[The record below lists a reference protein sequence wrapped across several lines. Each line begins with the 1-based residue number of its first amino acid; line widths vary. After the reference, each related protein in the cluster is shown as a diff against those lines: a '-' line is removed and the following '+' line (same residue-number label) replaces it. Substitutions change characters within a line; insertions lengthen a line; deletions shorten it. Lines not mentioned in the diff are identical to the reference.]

1 MKGKGKFIYITGVDK
16 DRIFVKDSAFSY
28 DANTD
33 LAFPLS
39 QFSTSDLLKVKAQI
53 ATELENRMDLDEITE
68 QNLSELK
75 AKIRNAPEGVVAQL
89 VRQTLDRI
97 DTVSADEKRAK
108 TRLEI
113 LQDELKFRMDSGSV
127 TEMKFAGVISV
138 TYKPETVF
146 GVGED
151 GWIPVYSNIVAESI
165 EGQIASESVVKQIA
179 DDVDVS
185 DSVVFSV
192 ANSLMDNIRGGLIN
206 AESFALLQKRLTS
219 TTLNDLLKQGC
230 DLPKGIEKTTIRKI
244 KTKRLK

>member
-16 DRIFVKDSAFSY
+16 NRIFIKDSAFDY
-28 DANTD
+28 DVNTG

-39 QFSTSDLLKVKAQI
+39 QFSTNDLLKVKAQI

-89 VRQTLDRI
+89 VRQTLDRL

-146 GVGED
+146 SVGED
-151 GWIPVYSNIVAESI
+151 GWVPVYSNIVADSVV
-165 EGQIASESVVKQIA
+165 GQLMDGDVVKQIA
-179 DDVDVS
+179 DNVGVS
-185 DSVVFSV
+185 DDVVSNV
-192 ANSLMDNIRGGLIN
+192 ANSLVDSVRSGLLN

-219 TTLNDLLKQGC
+219 TTLNDLLKQGY
-230 DLPKGIEKTTIRKI
+230 DLPQGIEKTTIRKI